1 MFQYIYDNL
10 KGISPMWWFVLA
22 VFVFKNVYSGNKVY
36 ETIEGSLVEKIDDFD
51 AFNKSIKENDVAIVD
66 FSASWCPPCRAAAP
80 VFAKLSKEYPDI
92 KFVNVDVD
100 TNSKAARAMEIR

>member
-1 MFQYIYDNL
+1 
-10 KGISPMWWFVLA
+10 MWWLLLA
-22 VFVFKNVYSGNKVY
+22 AFIFKNVYNSNKVY
-36 ETIEGSLVEKIDDFD
+36 ETIEGSLVEKIDDFE

-66 FSASWCPPCRAAAP
+66 FSATWCPPCRAAAP

-100 TNSKAARAMEIR
+100 VNSKAARAMEIR